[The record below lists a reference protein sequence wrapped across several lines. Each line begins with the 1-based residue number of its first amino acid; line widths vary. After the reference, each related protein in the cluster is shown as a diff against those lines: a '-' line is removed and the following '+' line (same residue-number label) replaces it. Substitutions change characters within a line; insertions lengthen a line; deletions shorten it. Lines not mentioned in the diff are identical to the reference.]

1 MNARETVTGDYRAA
15 RRNALRV
22 AWAVTY
28 LSVIVMCAAI
38 ACGFFAWAAWAELTY
53 ASNANVLRRQALEV
67 FVGCGL
73 VAVGVI
79 AADSA
84 VPRIATRIARRS
96 TAVPLSAGSDRGKH
110 DGR

>member
-1 MNARETVTGDYRAA
+1 MDQCKPVTDDRRAA
-15 RRNALRV
+15 RRNVLRI

-28 LSVIVMCAAI
+28 LSVIVICATI

-53 ASNANVLRRQALEV
+53 ASNASVLRRHALEV

-79 AADSA
+79 AADYV
-84 VPRIATRIARRS
+84 VPRIATPIAGPT
-96 TAVPLSAGSDRGKH
+96 TAVPVE
-110 DGR
+110 GRSWPRNAR